1 MYYCHL
7 ILLTPMSIKK
17 YFSVALLAGMSWVA
31 QAQTAVQGNAQL
43 VHLGLSQAVDIALQ
57 HNLTVK
63 SYEVSLKN
71 AELSYQQ
78 AKFNQLPSLG
88 GNINQA
94 ASFGRSLNPFT
105 NGFDSRNINFNNVGL
120 NANVL
125 LFNGGQLK
133 NTVLQNEFALKATQ
147 QDLQSM
153 RENIALQ
160 VVLSYLS
167 ILNAEDQLAIAKAQ
181 TEITKLQIERT
192 QKLVS
197 AGTLPVS
204 NVLDLKAQLANEES
218 NVVSFQSTLDINK
231 LTLLQLLNDSN
242 IQAFDLQRI
251 QVPVPSSKAYDV
263 SVNEVYAKALEIQP
277 LVRAADFRVQ
287 GAAKSVDV
295 AKAFRLP
302 TLSMSGSWS
311 ANQSNALRTIEFLG
325 TQTVNLGS
333 VAIGGTNYPVSTTQ
347 PKYGEGATVGY
358 FDQLN
363 NTQNKVI
370 SLNLNIPIFAKYA
383 NRTRIMQAGLQKENA
398 EIEAERARLTL
409 RQNIEQAYVNML
421 NAANKYE
428 ASSQQVSALEESF
441 RASES
446 RFNAGAID
454 FVSYNLQKT
463 NLDKA
468 RLGLIQV
475 KYDYVFRTKILD
487 FYQGKSLTF

>member
-1 MYYCHL
+1 
-7 ILLTPMSIKK
+7 
-17 YFSVALLAGMSWVA
+17 
-31 QAQTAVQGNAQL
+31 
-43 VHLGLSQAVDIALQ
+43 
-57 HNLTVK
+57 
-63 SYEVSLKN
+63 
-71 AELSYQQ
+71 
-78 AKFNQLPSLG
+78 
-88 GNINQA
+88 
-94 ASFGRSLNPFT
+94 
-105 NGFDSRNINFNNVGL
+105 
-120 NANVL
+120 
-125 LFNGGQLK
+125 
-133 NTVLQNEFALKATQ
+133 
-147 QDLQSM
+147 
-153 RENIALQ
+153 
-160 VVLSYLS
+160 
-167 ILNAEDQLAIAKAQ
+167 
-181 TEITKLQIERT
+181 
-192 QKLVS
+192 
-197 AGTLPVS
+197 
-204 NVLDLKAQLANEES
+204 
-218 NVVSFQSTLDINK
+218 
-231 LTLLQLLNDSN
+231 
-242 IQAFDLQRI
+242 
-251 QVPVPSSKAYDV
+251 
-263 SVNEVYAKALEIQP
+263 
-277 LVRAADFRVQ
+277 
-287 GAAKSVDV
+287 VDV

-325 TQTVNLGS
+325 TQTGNLGS

>member
-1 MYYCHL
+1 
-7 ILLTPMSIKK
+7 MSIKK

-251 QVPVPSSKAYDV
+251 QVPVPSSKAYDI

>member
-1 MYYCHL
+1 
-7 ILLTPMSIKK
+7 MSIKK
-17 YFSVALLAGMSWVA
+17 YLSLTLLAGLSWGA
-31 QAQTAVQGNAQL
+31 HAQTAIQGNATL
-43 VHLGLSQAVDIALQ
+43 VHLSLSQAVDIALQ

-63 SYEVSLKN
+63 SYEVNLKN
-71 AELSYQQ
+71 AELTYQQ
-78 AKFNQLPSLG
+78 AKYNQLPSLG

-94 ASFGRSLNPFT
+94 ASFGRSINPYT
-105 NGFDSRNINFNNVGL
+105 NGYDSRNINYNNVGL
-120 NANVL
+120 NANL
-125 LFNGGQLK
+125 TLFNGGQLR
-133 NTVLQNEFALKATQ
+133 NTILQNEFALKATQ

-167 ILNAEDQLAIAKAQ
+167 ILNAEDQLSIAQAQ
-181 TEITKLQIERT
+181 TEITKLQIDRT
-192 QKLVS
+192 QKLVT

-218 NVVSFQSTLDINK
+218 NVVSFQSSLDINK
-231 LTLLQLLNDSN
+231 LTLQQLLNDSS
-242 IQAFDLQRI
+242 IRMFDLQRI
-251 QVPVPSSKAYDV
+251 QVPVPSSKAYDL
-263 SVNEVYAKALEIQP
+263 SVDAIYAKALEIQP

-287 GAAKSVDV
+287 GASKGVAV

-311 ANQSNALRTIEFLG
+311 ANQSNALRTIELLG

-333 VAIGGTNYPVSTTQ
+333 VAIGGTSYPVSTVQ
-347 PKYGEGATVGY
+347 PKYGEGSTVGY

-383 NRTRIMQAGLQKENA
+383 NRTRVVQAGLQKENA

-409 RQNIEQAYVNML
+409 RQNIEQAYVNMV

-428 ASSQQVSALEESF
+428 ASSTQVSALEESF

-446 RFNAGAID
+446 RFNAGTID

-468 RLGLIQV
+468 RLALIQV
-475 KYDYVFRTKILD
+475 KYDFVFRTKILD
-487 FYQGKSLTF
+487 YYQGKSLTF